1 MRYYIISG
9 EASGDLHGSNLVREL
24 KLLDPKAEMVGW
36 GGDLMEQQG
45 VKLVKHYRDLAF
57 MGFAEVL
64 FNIRTILKNIDF
76 CKKDI
81 LAYNPDVL
89 ILIDYPGFNLRIA
102 KFAHEHG
109 IKVFYYISPSVWAWK
124 ESRVKLIKEAVDK
137 MFVILPFEKAF
148 YAKHNYNVD
157 YAGHPLLDAIE
168 QKKSG
173 FISREEFIKQQGLE
187 DKPIIA
193 ILPGSRKQEI
203 SAMLPVMMNVANK
216 FPQFQFIIAGSPG
229 LAESYYQQFL
239 AGSKLKIL
247 FGKTHEILHHAYA
260 GLIKSGT
267 STLEAAL
274 YDVPQVVCYKGNP
287 VSIWIGRRL
296 AKIKY
301 FSLVNLI
308 MDKPVVKELLQEEM
322 NEKVLTE
329 EFSKIC
335 AETPERKQM
344 LEEYRQ
350 LKHDLG
356 NSGASKRLA
365 ALMHGYLVNR
375 K

>member
-9 EASGDLHGSNLVREL
+9 EASGDLHASNLVREL
-24 KLLDPKAEMVGW
+24 RLLDADAKIQGW

-64 FNIRTILKNIDF
+64 FNLRTILKNIDF
-76 CKKDI
+76 CKKDL
-81 LAYNPDVL
+81 LAYKPDVL
-89 ILIDYPGFNLRIA
+89 ILVDYPGFNLRIA

-137 MFVILPFEKAF
+137 MFVILPFEKPF
-148 YAKHNYNVD
+148 YAKHNYVVD

-168 QKKSG
+168 QKKIEFTTREQ
-173 FISREEFIKQQGLE
+173 FIQQNKLN
-187 DKPIIA
+187 DKPLIA

-203 SAMLPVMMNVANK
+203 SAMLPVMMNVAK
-216 FPQFQFIIAGSPG
+216 QFPQFQFIIAGSPG
-229 LAESYYQQFL
+229 LPESYYQQYL
-239 AGSKLKIL
+239 SGSDLRII
-247 FGKTHEILHHAYA
+247 FGKTHEILHHSYA

-274 YDVPQVVCYKGNP
+274 YDVPQVVCYKGNA
-287 VSIWIGRRL
+287 VSIWIAKRL
-296 AKIKY
+296 ANVKY

-322 NEKVLTE
+322 NEETLKA
-329 EFSKIC
+329 EFTKIRS
-335 AETPERKQM
+335 ETGERKAM
-344 LEEYRQ
+344 LKDYEQLRQ
-350 LKHDLG
+350 DLG

-365 ALMHGYLVNR
+365 ALMYGYLKN
-375 K
+375 KN